1 MLLYPCELLS
11 NENNRARK
19 KAQAL
24 MIAFGLGVKM
34 EKIMRKGK
42 GGDFGTKKEKEEKAC
57 FFN

>member
-1 MLLYPCELLS
+1 
-11 NENNRARK
+11 
-19 KAQAL
+19 

-57 FFN
+57 FLIESKIIVINLNALHGLAPD